1 MVKFEMSKNALSN
14 CETNFAFY
22 SEEIFAIRYP
32 SAMFIYNPLSKVR
45 DKENKRVQMA
55 NIFGVGFLV
64 IFWGYFLGG
73 FWGVVSLG
81 WFFRGF
87 NGSFF

>member
-1 MVKFEMSKNALSN
+1 MSKNALSN

-45 DKENKRVQMA
+45 DKENKRVRMA

-64 IFWGYFLGG
+64 IIWGYLLWFFLGVV
-73 FWGVVSLG
+73 FWG

-87 NGSFF
+87 NGIFF